1 MVVDKE
7 LLAFEATLR
16 LDIARATGK
25 APVVEEPKKVTVPRK
40 KIERKVVLG
49 ISNNRGHDITEFVFE
64 SKAILELPAEMKLAV
79 LRKHKALMFT
89 RSSVTL
95 GLSNSLRNMRYVI
108 GELLLT
114 GCYGT

>member
-64 SKAILELPAEMKLAV
+64 SKAILELPAEMEARRAAKTQGLNV
-79 LRKHKALMFT
+79 YSVISNT
-89 RSSVTL
+89 RVK
-95 GLSNSLRNMRYVI
+95 
-108 GELLLT
+108 
-114 GCYGT
+114 